1 MVSIDINASLL
12 WQIANFLIL
21 IFVLNAV
28 LYKPIRGILKERA
41 AKFAQLN
48 AEITS
53 GVDGATAKAKELED
67 HRAESRRLGAQIREE
82 LNSEGRAKERE
93 LVRTATKEMEN
104 TVAKVQS
111 EIASEIGKA
120 RKELKGQVQTFGVEL
135 AQKILGR
142 SIQ

>member
-21 IFVLNAV
+21 IFVLNIV

-41 AKFAQLN
+41 AKFAQLGG
-48 AEITS
+48 EITA
-53 GVDGATAKAKELED
+53 GTLGAAAKVQELED
-67 HRAESRRLGAQIREE
+67 RRAESRRLGAQIREE
-82 LNSEGRAKERE
+82 LKNEGRSKERE
-93 LVRTATKEMEN
+93 LVQAATKEMEA
-104 TVAKVQS
+104 TVAKVRA
-111 EIASEIGKA
+111 EIAGEIGKA
-120 RKELKGQVQTFGVEL
+120 RDELKAQVQSFGVEL

>member
-12 WQIANFLIL
+12 WQIANFLVL
-21 IFVLNAV
+21 IFVLNVV

-41 AKFAQLN
+41 AKFAQLG
-48 AEITS
+48 AEINA
-53 GVDGATAKAKELED
+53 GVEGAAAKAKELED
-67 HRAESRRLGAQIREE
+67 RRAESRRQGAQIREE
-82 LNSEGRAKERE
+82 LKNEGRSKERD
-93 LVRTATKEMEN
+93 LIQAATKEMEES
-104 TVAKVQS
+104 VAKVRA

-120 RKELKGQVQTFGVEL
+120 REELKAQVQTFGVEL